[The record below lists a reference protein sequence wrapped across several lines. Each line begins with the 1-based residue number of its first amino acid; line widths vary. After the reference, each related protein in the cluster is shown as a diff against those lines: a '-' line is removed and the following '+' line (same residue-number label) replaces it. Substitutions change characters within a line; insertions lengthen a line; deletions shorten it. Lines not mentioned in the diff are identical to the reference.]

1 MARTGWTRIGLIAA
15 LLLGVG
21 VARANDHQNVPKV
34 TSHTIAYCEWLSDR
48 VDAMMYA
55 GQLPPTSHITDLADE
70 GRRMCL
76 AGQVRGGLIRL
87 RQALMLLQKV
97 ADSR

>member
-1 MARTGWTRIGLIAA
+1 MGVVAA
-15 LLLGVG
+15 LLLAAGA
-21 VARANDHQNVPKV
+21 ARAGDHDNAPKV
-34 TSHTIAYCEWLSDR
+34 TSHSIAYCEWLADR

-55 GQLPPTSHITDLADE
+55 GQLPPTSHITDLADT
-70 GRRMCL
+70 GRRMCG

-87 RQALMLLQKV
+87 RQALMLLHKV